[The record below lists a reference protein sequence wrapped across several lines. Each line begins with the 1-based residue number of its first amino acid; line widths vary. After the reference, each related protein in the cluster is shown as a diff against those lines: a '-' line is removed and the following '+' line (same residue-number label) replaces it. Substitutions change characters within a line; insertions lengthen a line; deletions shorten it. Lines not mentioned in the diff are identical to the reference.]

1 MKYCVATIECVYC
14 FEPELRQT
22 IDRLR
27 SQYGKAEVVPEGK
40 EVVPGLPRDYFCYI
54 GVSKVGKQYKVFLNR
69 FKVWKK

>member
-27 SQYGKAEVVPEGK
+27 SQYGKAEVVPAGK
-40 EVVPGLPRDYFCYI
+40 EVFPVISRNHFCCI
-54 GVSKVGKQYKVFLNR
+54 GVSKEGKQYKVFYNMY
-69 FKVWKK
+69 KIMGN